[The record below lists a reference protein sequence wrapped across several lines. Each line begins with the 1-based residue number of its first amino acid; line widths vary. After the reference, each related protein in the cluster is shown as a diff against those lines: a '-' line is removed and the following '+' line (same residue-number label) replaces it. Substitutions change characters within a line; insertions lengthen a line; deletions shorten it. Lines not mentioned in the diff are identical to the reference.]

1 MIVRRVHRVKGA
13 MYMTSTHEAIATG
26 LVKFFTGN
34 VRHKKSKQATKGFTL
49 IELLVTMTIIALL
62 LSIVTPRF
70 FVASPKPKELVL
82 FEDLVLM
89 SEALDKY
96 HADNDIYPDT
106 LEDLI
111 TKKYLRKYRVTAL
124 SDW

>member
-1 MIVRRVHRVKGA
+1 M
-13 MYMTSTHEAIATG
+13 
-26 LVKFFTGN
+26 
-34 VRHKKSKQATKGFTL
+34 QATKGFTL

-62 LSIVTPRF
+62 LPIVTPRF
-70 FVASPKPKELVL
+70 FVESPKPKELEL
-82 FEDLVLM
+82 FEDLALM

-124 SDW
+124 SD